1 MIENIDFN
9 LGRLMKF
16 LKQTERDKDTIIVM
30 INDNGVTEGLDI
42 YNANMRGPKCSAWE
56 GGTRAFSFWRWPNKW
71 KPKVLDNLTAHLDV
85 LPTLCELAEVGI
97 PEELETKL
105 EGFSLIPLLESKK
118 EKNKLVEETNLPV
131 RLDRYESQIDQ

>member
-16 LKQTERDKDTIIVM
+16 LEETERDKDTIIVM

-56 GGTRAFSFWRWPNKW
+56 GGTRAFSFWRWSNKW
-71 KPKVLDNLTAHLDV
+71 KPKVMNNLTAHLDV
-85 LPTLCELAEVGI
+85 LPTLCELAEADI
-97 PEELETKL
+97 PKELEAKL
-105 EGFSLIPLLESKK
+105 EGYSLIP
-118 EKNKLVEETNLPV
+118 
-131 RLDRYESQIDQ
+131 